1 MKIDSYKDF
10 LRVSGKFSREDEREQ
25 IKKQKVFIVLV
36 TYSKG

>member
-1 MKIDSYKDF
+1 MSFYKNF
-10 LRVSGKFSREDEREQ
+10 LKVNEKFSKEDEREQ

>member
-1 MKIDSYKDF
+1 MNSYKNF
-10 LRVSGKFSREDEREQ
+10 LRVDGKFKKGDEKGQ